1 MDLSKVSK
9 NDWIVV
15 AGFVLML
22 IGVSLSWYHKDAYLL
37 SWDYTGWHFFLTGIV
52 PWLLTL
58 VAVLLVFVKAI
69 PTLNF
74 TLPVPEAL
82 SVLILGAA
90 AFVLVLIR
98 LISGATISYGG
109 LSTGVHMGRQWVG
122 LLISLI
128 ATAVVAV
135 GGFLK
140 NAESAS

>member
-9 NDWIVV
+9 NDWIVA

-22 IGVSLSWYHKDAYLL
+22 IGVSLNWYQKDFYLA
-37 SWDYTGWHFFLTGIV
+37 SYSYSGWHFFLTGIV

-58 VAVLLVFVKAI
+58 VAVLLVSIKAI
-69 PTLNF
+69 PALNF

-98 LISGATISYGG
+98 LISGATISYAGIN
-109 LSTGVHMGRQWVG
+109 TGVHLGRQWVG

-128 ATAVVAV
+128 ATAVVAA
-135 GGFLK
+135 GGFMK
-140 NAESAS
+140 NMESAS